1 MPAKPSFS
9 GAERTAPENLKEHEN
24 PYVREKIFILLLMN
38 DGKTYQEIS
47 EFLDI
52 AYPTV
57 ADWAVQGD
65 PDNLESFWLE
75 EEKVISK
82 SYKRV
87 GGIVTRSN

>member
-9 GAERTAPENLKEHEN
+9 GAERTAPENLKEPEN

-65 PDNLESFWLE
+65 PDNLESFWME
-75 EEKVISK
+75 EEKVISEKLQK
-82 SYKRV
+82 SRRNCY
-87 GGIVTRSN
+87 

>member
-1 MPAKPSFS
+1 
-9 GAERTAPENLKEHEN
+9 
-24 PYVREKIFILLLMN
+24 MN

-65 PDNLESFWLE
+65 PDNLESFLDGRR
-75 EEKVISK
+75 KVISEKLQK
-82 SYKRV
+82 SRRNCY
-87 GGIVTRSN
+87 

>member
-38 DGKTYQEIS
+38 DEKLIKRLVNFRYCIS
-47 EFLDI
+47 
-52 AYPTV
+52 TV

-65 PDNLESFWLE
+65 PDNLESFGW
-75 EEKVISK
+75 KK
-82 SYKRV
+82 KR
-87 GGIVTRSN
+87 

>member
-1 MPAKPSFS
+1 
-9 GAERTAPENLKEHEN
+9 
-24 PYVREKIFILLLMN
+24 MN

-65 PDNLESFWLE
+65 PDNLESFLDGRR
-75 EEKVISK
+75 KVISEK
-82 SYKRV
+82 LQRV

>member
-9 GAERTAPENLKEHEN
+9 GAERTAPENLKEPEN

-65 PDNLESFWLE
+65 PDNLESFGW
-75 EEKVISK
+75 KK
-82 SYKRV
+82 KR
-87 GGIVTRSN
+87 

>member
-1 MPAKPSFS
+1 
-9 GAERTAPENLKEHEN
+9 
-24 PYVREKIFILLLMN
+24 MN

-65 PDNLESFWLE
+65 PDNLESFWME
-75 EEKVISK
+75 EEKVISEK
-82 SYKRV
+82 LQRV